1 MNKVKAIWALLR
13 ARNYAFTTDNVSVL
27 SLDKLSTG
35 DKDVIQL
42 ALMLASLQ
50 MFEDKL
56 SELVK
61 EFEEKVGGHEEK

>member
-61 EFEEKVGGHEEK
+61 EFEEKVGGHGEK

>member
-35 DKDVIQL
+35 DNDVIQL

>member
-13 ARNYAFTTDNVSVL
+13 TRNYAFTTDNVSVL

-61 EFEEKVGGHEEK
+61 EFEEKVGGHE

>member
-1 MNKVKAIWALLR
+1 MNKVKAMWALLR

-35 DKDVIQL
+35 DNDVIQL

-61 EFEEKVGGHEEK
+61 EFEEKVGRHEEK